1 VKKTGPPQ
9 ENQPRGRP
17 AANKEGNMPI
27 SQEIKDY
34 LKGKVAWVATADK
47 AGVPNLSPK
56 GTLGVAD
63 DNTLVFADI
72 FSLKTRKA
80 LEENPNVAVAVV
92 DPAGPSGY
100 QFKGKSELLTSGPL
114 YDKVAADVKAALP
127 QVGPPK
133 YVVKIDVTDIYSL
146 TPGPDAGKKIG

>member
-1 VKKTGPPQ
+1 MSLTP
-9 ENQPRGRP
+9 
-17 AANKEGNMPI
+17 
-27 SQEIKDY
+27 EIKSY
-34 LKGKVAWVATADK
+34 LNGKVAWVATADK

-56 GTLGVAD
+56 GTLAVVD

-80 LEENPNVAVAVV
+80 LEENSNVAVAVV

-100 QFKGKSELLTSGPL
+100 QFKGKAELLSSGPL
-114 YDKVAADVKAALP
+114 YDKVAADIKAKMPAI
-127 QVGPPK
+127 GAPK
-133 YVVKIDVTDIYSL
+133 YVVKINLTDIYSL